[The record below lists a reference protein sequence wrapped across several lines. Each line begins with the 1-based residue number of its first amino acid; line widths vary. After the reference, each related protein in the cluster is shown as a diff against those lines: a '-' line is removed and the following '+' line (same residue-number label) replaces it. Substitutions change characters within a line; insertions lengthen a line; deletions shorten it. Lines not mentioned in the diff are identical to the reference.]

1 MISLYSGLLGDL
13 MNTLDFW
20 SIALGF
26 VAAAPIGLLAFWVVE
41 RRERRRIPKWHGW
54 ERTSPTR

>member
-1 MISLYSGLLGDL
+1 

-26 VAAAPIGLLAFWVVE
+26 VTAAPIGLLAFWVVE